1 MADALA
7 LIKRYVHRLESAHE
21 AERRRK
27 SESFAREAF
36 IHAPSHLQEILPPEF
51 FIETSYGLRFNTKYV
66 DVEPKGPHVARLL
79 IKGVNG
85 AELLIYKTPYATY
98 GLCARI
104 KCPTCGEPFTKE
116 IRTPRELLTILE
128 GKAEVSCPVCHFK
141 KASEVIA

>member
-1 MADALA
+1 MPDALT
-7 LIKRYVHRLESAHE
+7 LIRRYVQRLE
-21 AERRRK
+21 ERREEERAK
-27 SESFAREAF
+27 AAENFAREVF
-36 IHAPSHLQEILPPEF
+36 IHAPSHLYGILPPEF
-51 FIETSYGLRFNTKYV
+51 FVETSFGTRFKTEYV

-104 KCPTCGEPFTKE
+104 KCPTCGETFTKE
-116 IRTPRELLTILE
+116 IKTPKELLTILE

-141 KASEVIA
+141 KASEVIG